1 MQGMVMEKT
10 EKKRR
15 TVSLFLVGILVM
27 MGLVWITSTHE
38 TSLNHEKPT
47 VVVSTFALYEVARM
61 VGGDAVAVRSVV
73 PLGSDAHLFS
83 PNPHDV
89 VAISQADVFIYN
101 GGGFERW
108 VEPLKQ
114 ALPLTMA
121 IVDMSTKVKLR
132 GNDPHYWLDIDNM
145 ILMTQTVEKGYSHL
159 RPAQAA
165 FFHQNAQH
173 YITQLHHLK
182 SAYVQGLSEC
192 KNRVLVTNHDAF
204 GYLAHANDLE
214 NVTIIGLSS
223 DEQPSAQTLASVVEL
238 VKTRHIKTI
247 FFEELI
253 SDHVAQT
260 IAKESGAGVQ
270 SLQPLENIS
279 EDALKSHQTYLSLMG
294 ENLTKIREAMECR

>member
-1 MQGMVMEKT
+1 MQGMMMD
-10 EKKRR
+10 KKRQ
-15 TVSLFLVGILVM
+15 TVIFFFVAIAVM
-27 MGLVWITSTHE
+27 MVGLVWIISQ
-38 TSLNHEKPT
+38 NHASRIQEKST
-47 VVVSTFALYEVARM
+47 VVVSTFALYEVASR
-61 VGGDAVAVRSVV
+61 VGGDAVEVHSIV

-83 PNPHDV
+83 PNPTDV
-89 VAISQADVFIYN
+89 VKISHADLFIYN

-114 ALPLTMA
+114 ALPTTMNV
-121 IVDMSTKVKLR
+121 VDMSTKVKLL
-132 GNDPHYWLDIDNM
+132 GNDPHYWLDVDNM
-145 ILMTQTVEKGYSHL
+145 IRMTQTVDKECSIL
-159 RPAQAA
+159 RPAQSA
-165 FFHQNAQH
+165 FFHRNAQN
-173 YITQLHHLK
+173 YIAQLQQLK
-182 SAYVQGLSEC
+182 QSYAQGLSAC

-204 GYLAHANDLE
+204 GYLAHANGLE
-214 NVTIIGLSS
+214 NITIIGLSS
-223 DEQPSAQTLASVVEL
+223 DEQPSSATIAHVIEL

-260 IAKESGAGVQ
+260 IAQESGAGVQ